1 MLAYLFLS
9 ILPAALV
16 VAAINDMMEMK
27 IPNWVSFVLLASYPC
42 AALYFQIPLPDVMA
56 SVLLAL
62 VVLAFGFTLFAFNLL
77 GGGDA
82 KLLAAVAPWMGL
94 GAVAHFAMYMVL
106 AGGALALALL
116 LFRQIPPMPIYANT
130 GWIMNLHNARGK
142 MPYGVAIAVGGL
154 LAMPRSVLFAGI
166 L

>member
-27 IPNWVSFVLLASYPC
+27 IPNWISVVLVAAYPC
-42 AALYFQIPLPDVMA
+42 AALYFQIPLADVMA

-94 GAVAHFAMYMVL
+94 GAFAYFTIYMVL
-106 AGGALALALL
+106 AGGALALALV
-116 LFRQIPPMPIYANT
+116 LFRQIPPLPIYANT

-142 MPYGVAIAVGGL
+142 MPYGAAIAVGGL